1 MAKQAPSKMAR
12 RKPASR
18 KAPAR
23 TVAKSKA
30 TRRKPL
36 RAPAAKAKRPTRGT
50 AAKQPTAKRGAVR
63 KAAVKRPAR
72 ASSAKKARPAKAAA
86 RKTGRMLKIA
96 YLAKARPDLQA
107 RIPKDVQGVILE
119 AGPGGVY
126 SPAALAQVADVDALV
141 VSMEPV
147 NEAMLAAAKKLKI
160 VQRLGVGYET
170 LDLQAAARR
179 GIPCC
184 NIEGV
189 NKEAVAE
196 HGVTLILALKN
207 KLLDADRLVRAGQ
220 WGDSRLL
227 TTTTFELVGK
237 TMGIIGLGNTG
248 TALARRCKA
257 FGMRIVYNDVR
268 DIDPALIQEL
278 DATYLPKAEMFRQA
292 DVLSV
297 NTDLN
302 ESTRHLVNGETLS
315 MMKPT
320 ALFVC
325 CARGGIV
332 DEPALR
338 DALNAGR
345 IAGAGIDVF
354 DPEPIRKD
362 NPLFSAKHTILTSH
376 VAGVT
381 EETTQRIFD
390 WAHENVRRVVLRGQ
404 KPRWVRNGVA

>member
-1 MAKQAPSKMAR
+1 M
-12 RKPASR
+12 
-18 KAPAR
+18 
-23 TVAKSKA
+23 
-30 TRRKPL
+30 
-36 RAPAAKAKRPTRGT
+36 
-50 AAKQPTAKRGAVR
+50 
-63 KAAVKRPAR
+63 
-72 ASSAKKARPAKAAA
+72 
-86 RKTGRMLKIA
+86 KIA
-96 YLAKARPDLQA
+96 YLVKARPDLKSF
-107 RIPKDVQGVILE
+107 IPPDVEGVVLE

-126 SPAALAQVADVDALV
+126 AQDALAQVADVDAFV

-147 NEAMLAAAKKLKI
+147 NEPLLAAAKKLKI

-170 LDLQAAARR
+170 LDLKAAAKR

-184 NIEGV
+184 NVEGV

-196 HGVTLILALKN
+196 HGMTLILAVN
-207 KLLDADRLVRAGQ
+207 RHLLDADTMVREGK

-227 TTTTFELVGK
+227 MKTTFEMNGK

-248 TALARRCKA
+248 SSLVRRCKA

-268 DIDPALIQEL
+268 PIDPAVIAEL
-278 DATYLPKAEMFRQA
+278 DATFLPKEEIYRKA
-292 DVLSV
+292 DVISV

-302 ESTRHLVNGETLS
+302 DTSRNLINGETLS
-315 MMKPT
+315 MMRPH
-320 ALFVC
+320 AIFVC

-354 DPEPIRKD
+354 ETEPILKN
-362 NPLFSAKHTILTSH
+362 NPLFSAKNIVLTSH

-381 EETTQRIFD
+381 DETTRRIAD
-390 WAHENVRRVVLRGQ
+390 WAHENVRRVVLRGE
-404 KPRWVRNGVA
+404 KPRWVRNGVT

>member
-1 MAKQAPSKMAR
+1 M
-12 RKPASR
+12 
-18 KAPAR
+18 
-23 TVAKSKA
+23 
-30 TRRKPL
+30 
-36 RAPAAKAKRPTRGT
+36 
-50 AAKQPTAKRGAVR
+50 
-63 KAAVKRPAR
+63 
-72 ASSAKKARPAKAAA
+72 
-86 RKTGRMLKIA
+86 KIA
-96 YLAKARPDLQA
+96 YLVKARPDLKA
-107 RIPKDVQGVILE
+107 RIPPDVEGVVLE

-126 SPAALAQVADVDALV
+126 SQDALAQVADADAFV

-147 NEAMLAAAKKLKI
+147 NEPLLAAAKQLKI

-170 LDLQAAARR
+170 LDLKAAAKR

-184 NIEGV
+184 NVEGV

-196 HGVTLILALKN
+196 HGMTLILAVN
-207 KLLDADRLVRAGQ
+207 RHLLDADRMVREGQ

-227 TTTTFELVGK
+227 MKTTFEMDGK

-248 TALARRCKA
+248 SSLARRCKA

-268 DIDPALIQEL
+268 PIDPALIAEL
-278 DATYLPKAEMFRQA
+278 DATFLPKEEIFRQA
-292 DVLSV
+292 DVISV

-302 ESTRHLVNGETLS
+302 ETTRNMINAETLS
-315 MMKPT
+315 MMRPHT
-320 ALFVC
+320 VFVC

-354 DPEPIRKD
+354 ETEPILKD
-362 NPLFSAKHTILTSH
+362 NPLFSAKNIVLTSH

-381 EETTQRIFD
+381 EETTQRTFE
-390 WAHENVRRVVLRGQ
+390 WAHENVRRVVLRGE
-404 KPRWVRNGVA
+404 KPCWVRNGVN

>member
-1 MAKQAPSKMAR
+1 MM
-12 RKPASR
+12 
-18 KAPAR
+18 
-23 TVAKSKA
+23 
-30 TRRKPL
+30 
-36 RAPAAKAKRPTRGT
+36 
-50 AAKQPTAKRGAVR
+50 
-63 KAAVKRPAR
+63 
-72 ASSAKKARPAKAAA
+72 
-86 RKTGRMLKIA
+86 KIA
-96 YLAKARPDLQA
+96 YLAKVRPDLKA
-107 RIPKDVQGVILE
+107 RIPKDVDGVILE
-119 AGPGGVY
+119 ADAKGVY
-126 SPAALAQVADVDALV
+126 SPDALKQVADVDAFV

-147 NEAMLAAAKKLKI
+147 NEQLLGAAKKLKI

-170 LDLQAAARR
+170 LDLKAAAKR

-189 NKEAVAE
+189 NREAVAE
-196 HGVTLILALKN
+196 HGAALIIALTKH
-207 KLLDADRLVRAGQ
+207 LLEADELTRNGK
-220 WGDSRLL
+220 WGESRLL
-227 TTTTFELVGK
+227 TKTTFELNGK

-248 TALARRCKA
+248 SSLARRCKA
-257 FGMRIVYNDVR
+257 LGMRIVYNDIR
-268 DIDPALIQEL
+268 DIDPAVVKEL
-278 DATYLPKAEMFRQA
+278 DATFLPKEEIYRQS
-292 DVLSV
+292 DVISV

-302 ESTRHLVNGETLS
+302 DQSRNMINAETLS

-362 NPLFSAKHTILTSH
+362 NPLFKAKNTILTSH

-381 EETTQRIFD
+381 EETTPRIFD
-390 WAHENVRRVVLRGQ
+390 WAHENVRRVVLHGE
-404 KPRWVRNGVA
+404 KPRWVRNGVK

>member
-1 MAKQAPSKMAR
+1 MM
-12 RKPASR
+12 
-18 KAPAR
+18 
-23 TVAKSKA
+23 
-30 TRRKPL
+30 
-36 RAPAAKAKRPTRGT
+36 
-50 AAKQPTAKRGAVR
+50 
-63 KAAVKRPAR
+63 
-72 ASSAKKARPAKAAA
+72 
-86 RKTGRMLKIA
+86 KIA
-96 YLAKARPDLQA
+96 YLAKVRPDLQA
-107 RIPKDVQGVILE
+107 RIPKDVEGVILE
-119 AGPGGVY
+119 AGPKGVY
-126 SPAALAQVADVDALV
+126 SPEALKYAAEADAFV

-147 NEAMLAAAKKLKI
+147 NEQLLAAAKKLKI

-170 LDLQAAARR
+170 LDLKAAAKR

-196 HGVTLILALKN
+196 HGAALIIALTKH
-207 KLLDADRLVRAGQ
+207 LLEADELTRNGK
-220 WGDSRLL
+220 WGESRLL
-227 TTTTFELVGK
+227 TKTTFELNGK

-248 TALARRCKA
+248 SSLARRCKA
-257 FGMRIVYNDVR
+257 LGMRIVYNDIR
-268 DIDPALIQEL
+268 DIDPAVVKEL
-278 DATYLPKAEMFRQA
+278 DATFLPKEEIYRQA
-292 DVLSV
+292 DIISV

-302 ESTRHLVNGETLS
+302 EQSRNMINAETLS
-315 MMKPT
+315 MMRPH

-354 DPEPIRKD
+354 DPEPISKD
-362 NPLFSAKHTILTSH
+362 NPLFKAKNTILTSH

-390 WAHENVRRVVLRGQ
+390 WAHENVRRVVLNGE